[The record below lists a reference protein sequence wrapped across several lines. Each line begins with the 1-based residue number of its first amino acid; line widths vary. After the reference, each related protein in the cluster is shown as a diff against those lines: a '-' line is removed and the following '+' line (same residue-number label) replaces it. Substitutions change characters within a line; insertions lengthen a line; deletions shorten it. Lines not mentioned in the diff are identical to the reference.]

1 MVAVSNTSPVSNLSM
16 IGRLSLLQSQFTL
29 VLIPLAVRNELERVP
44 DTAAKASIGRA
55 LDAGWLKVQP
65 VINIG
70 FAVALGN
77 DLDAGEAEAIVLATE
92 VQADM
97 ILIDEKEG
105 RNLAR
110 LTGLNVRGVLGILLR
125 AKAMSEIASVK
136 LEIAAPRSL
145 AGFFVASSLEA
156 EVLRTAGEQ

>member
-1 MVAVSNTSPVSNLSM
+1 M
-16 IGRLSLLQSQFTL
+16 
-29 VLIPLAVRNELERVP
+29 
-44 DTAAKASIGRA
+44 
-55 LDAGWLKVQP
+55 QP
-65 VINIG
+65 VVNIG

-77 DLDAGEAEAIVLATE
+77 DRDAGEVEAIVLATE

-136 LEIAAPRSL
+136 LEIAALRNL

-156 EVLRTAGEQ
+156 EVLKDCRRAVTYFNSPRLQSR